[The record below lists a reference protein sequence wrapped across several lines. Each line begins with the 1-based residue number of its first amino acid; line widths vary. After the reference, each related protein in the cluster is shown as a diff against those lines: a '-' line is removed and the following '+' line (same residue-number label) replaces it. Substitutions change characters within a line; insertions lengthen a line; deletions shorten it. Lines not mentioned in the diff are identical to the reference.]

1 MDKMRFLKVLSIKMG
16 VFMDKIEF
24 FPIDAGSRGGAGAA
38 KGSAAPG
45 TARTRA
51 GAAREAE
58 REAGKAAGAAREAGT
73 GGTETGGTETGVG
86 RGLAD
91 YQHVPV

>member
-24 FPIDAGSRGGAGAA
+24 FPIDAGSRGSATPGA
-38 KGSAAPG
+38 
-45 TARTRA
+45 ARTRA

-58 REAGKAAGAAREAGT
+58 REAGKAAGIAK
-73 GGTETGGTETGVG
+73 GGGNG
-86 RGLAD
+86 RDGD
-91 YQHVPV
+91 

>member
-38 KGSAAPG
+38 
-45 TARTRA
+45 
-51 GAAREAE
+51 READ
-58 REAGKAAGAAREAGT
+58 REAGKAAGIAKGD
-73 GGTETGGTETGVG
+73 GNGSGTETGVG
-86 RGLAD
+86 RRRA
-91 YQHVPV
+91 

>member
-1 MDKMRFLKVLSIKMG
+1 
-16 VFMDKIEF
+16 MDKIEF

-51 GAAREAE
+51 
-58 REAGKAAGAAREAGT
+58 AGT

>member
-24 FPIDAGSRGGAGAA
+24 FPIDAGSRG
-38 KGSAAPG
+38 SAAPG

-58 REAGKAAGAAREAGT
+58 REAGKAAGIAKGD
-73 GGTETGGTETGVG
+73 GNGSGTETGVG
-86 RGLAD
+86 RRRA
-91 YQHVPV
+91 

>member
-24 FPIDAGSRGGAGAA
+24 FPIDAGSRGSATPGA
-38 KGSAAPG
+38 
-45 TARTRA
+45 ARTRA
-51 GAAREAE
+51 GQR
-58 REAGKAAGAAREAGT
+58 GGQGQQGAAREAGT

>member
-24 FPIDAGSRGGAGAA
+24 FPIDAGSRGGGSAAPSAARTRAGAA
-38 KGSAAPG
+38 RGSEGSAAPG
-45 TARTRA
+45 AARTRA

-58 REAGKAAGAAREAGT
+58 REAGKVTGTGVAGT
-73 GGTETGGTETGVG
+73 GVTGTS
-86 RGLAD
+86 
-91 YQHVPV
+91 

>member
-24 FPIDAGSRGGAGAA
+24 FPIDAGSRGSATPGAARTRAGAA
-38 KGSAAPG
+38 RGSAAPG
-45 TARTRA
+45 TARRRA

-58 REAGKAAGAAREAGT
+58 REGREKR
-73 GGTETGGTETGVG
+73 
-86 RGLAD
+86 RG
-91 YQHVPV
+91 

>member
-1 MDKMRFLKVLSIKMG
+1 MDKMRYLKVLSIKMG

-24 FPIDAGSRGGAGAA
+24 FPIDAGSRGSATPGA
-38 KGSAAPG
+38 
-45 TARTRA
+45 ARTR
-51 GAAREAE
+51 
-58 REAGKAAGAAREAGT
+58 AGAAREAGT